1 MNSAAVTHVDRGIR
15 KMGSLIN
22 FRDIGGLP
30 TTNGRV
36 MKTGV
41 VYRSNEPHK
50 LSLKDLDKFNGLNL
64 KLICDLRTPNERKSR
79 LPRFVDSGKTLTVNL
94 PFYQNDADLT
104 RFQIYK
110 RMMSSIR
117 TADYNQFMKDFYRKV
132 LFESKDQVRNVLT
145 LLAEQD
151 AVPALIHCASGKDR
165 TGMIA
170 AIVQLIAGVPRAE
183 VVSDYLL
190 SNPLNKRETE
200 RAIRML
206 RLLSGFRISRERL
219 LPLLEVRSEYLE
231 EVLDEMLVQYGSIEA
246 YLMHACGVEKRTIRV
261 LRERFI

>member
-1 MNSAAVTHVDRGIR
+1 MAAVHVGRGIG

-30 TTNGRV
+30 VTDGRV
-36 MKTGV
+36 MKTGI

-79 LPRFVDSGKTLTVNL
+79 LPRFVESGKTMTVNV
-94 PFYQNDADLT
+94 PFYQNDEDFT
-104 RFQIYK
+104 RFQIY
-110 RMMSSIR
+110 RQIMSNIR
-117 TADYNQFMKDFYRKV
+117 TVDFYQIMKDFYRKV
-132 LFESKDQVRNVLT
+132 LFESTDQIRNVLT
-145 LLAEQD
+145 LLAEQE
-151 AVPALIHCASGKDR
+151 AAPTLIHCASGKDR
-165 TGMIA
+165 TGMIV
-170 AIVQLIAGVPRAE
+170 AIVQLIAGVPRKE

-190 SNPLNKRETE
+190 SNPLNKSETE
-200 RAIRML
+200 RAIRLL

-231 EVLDEMLVQYGSIEA
+231 EVLDELLAQYGSIEG
-246 YLMHACGVEKRTIRV
+246 YLIQACGVDEQTILV
-261 LRERFI
+261 LREKFI